1 MARWTEADVA
11 KLGGKVAKR
20 KPKKRGPSELEETFK
35 VQLRMMGQE
44 GWEEE
49 FQFHPTRKWRFDF
62 AHPAYKIAV
71 ECEGGVHSQGRHT
84 RGSGFEKDCEKYNAA
99 AILGWCVLRYT
110 KRMLD
115 EGVAMQDILS
125 LWTERG

>member
-1 MARWTEADVA
+1 VSKRWTEADVA

-44 GWEEE
+44 GWE
-49 FQFHPTRKWRFDF
+49 
-62 AHPAYKIAV
+62 
-71 ECEGGVHSQGRHT
+71 